1 MTLRGI
7 AGRIPIGLIRR
18 FLTFL
23 AKMGLTVRD
32 DPKKVVDVA
41 GRAWGEAVHGLALS
55 VLLSAR
61 KHDDEPPS
69 VSVAI
74 HNRSPHVQRL
84 LTRGWLN
91 YFRVSA
97 VNAEGV
103 LAPMTAYGRESM
115 KPERL
120 PAPAEVVLAPGQA
133 VEADIPIGLLFEMRR
148 GDFRVQAMCDAPGG
162 GVIASNEIQVKA

>member
-1 MTLRGI
+1 
-7 AGRIPIGLIRR
+7 LIRR

-41 GRAWGEAVHGLALS
+41 GRTWGEAVDGLALS

-61 KHDDEPPS
+61 RHDDEPPS

-74 HNRSPHVQRL
+74 HNRGPDVQRL

-91 YFRVSA
+91 YFRVSVVDVQGA
-97 VNAEGV
+97 SVA
-103 LAPMTAYGRESM
+103 MTPYGRESM

-120 PAPAEVVLAPGQA
+120 PAPAEVVLAPGEA
-133 VEADIPIGLLFEMRR
+133 IEADIPVGLLFEMRR
-148 GDFRVQAMCDAPGG
+148 GEFRVQATCEAPGG
-162 GVIASNEIQVKA
+162 GVIASNEIQVSSAR

>member
-1 MTLRGI
+1 
-7 AGRIPIGLIRR
+7 
-18 FLTFL
+18 
-23 AKMGLTVRD
+23 MGLSVRD

-41 GRAWGEAVHGLALS
+41 GREWGQTVEGLALS

-61 KHDDEPPS
+61 KHDDEPAS

-74 HNRSPHVQRL
+74 HNRSPGVQRL

-91 YFRVSA
+91 YFHVSVFDA
-97 VNAEGV
+97 AGESVPV
-103 LAPMTAYGRESM
+103 TAYAREVM

-120 PAPAEVVLAPGQA
+120 PAPAEVVLAPGDA

-148 GDFRVQAMCDAPGG
+148 GQFRVQATSEAPGG
-162 GVIASNEIQVKA
+162 GVITSNQIQVKA

>member
-1 MTLRGI
+1 
-7 AGRIPIGLIRR
+7 
-18 FLTFL
+18 
-23 AKMGLTVRD
+23 MGLSVRD

-41 GRAWGEAVHGLALS
+41 GREWGEPVEALALS

-61 KHDDEPPS
+61 KHDDEPAS

-74 HNRSPHVQRL
+74 HNRGPHVRRL
-84 LTRGWLN
+84 LTHGWLN

-103 LAPMTAYGRESM
+103 LAPMTAYGRELM

-120 PAPAEVVLAPGQA
+120 PAPAEVMLASGEA
-133 VEADIPIGLLFEMRR
+133 VEADIPVGLLFEMRR
-148 GDFRVQAMCDAPGG
+148 GEFRVQATCEAPGG
-162 GVIASNEIQVKA
+162 GVIASNEIHVKA